1 MIELEEVNKYLQKS
15 QRVELSNYLTD
26 IKGNEFEGNETL
38 QELSLVNMTFNL
50 MSIGDGLK
58 FKLLG

>member
-26 IKGNEFEGNETL
+26 IKGNEFEGNEKL
-38 QELSLVNMTFNL
+38 QELSLVNVTFNL

>member
-26 IKGNEFEGNETL
+26 IKGNEF
-38 QELSLVNMTFNL
+38 
-50 MSIGDGLK
+50 
-58 FKLLG
+58 